1 MIMNLNKY
9 KILQGYNLK
18 HTKNEI
24 ILPTA
29 ETVKKGNYKY
39 LETAKAGTFI
49 LKNVDCDILNK
60 YLSRKDISNS
70 QYSAGTKYYMNYK
83 IGHSHPSTV
92 SSIYQDKIRSNS
104 SMIISDA
111 ILTNKK
117 YYNEAR
123 KHVPH
128 KFLSFFEYVVL
139 DNMTLSEANKIS
151 LRLTNKKTPF
161 KKFKECLD
169 ILAYHYGYVR

>member
-18 HTKNEI
+18 PTKNEI

-83 IGHSHPSTV
+83 IGHNNPS
-92 SSIYQDKIRSNS
+92 
-104 SMIISDA
+104 IISSYKERSQTHNPLEISENA
-111 ILTNKK
+111 VNSKLQ
-117 YYNEAR
+117 YEAAR
-123 KHVPH
+123 KNIPYKMV
-128 KFLSFFEYVVL
+128 KFFEHVIL

-169 ILAYHYGYVR
+169 ILAYHYGFI

>member
-1 MIMNLNKY
+1 MITNLNKY

-18 HTKNEI
+18 PTKNEI

-83 IGHSHPSTV
+83 IGHSHPSV
-92 SSIYQDKIRSNS
+92 ISSYKERSQTHNPLE
-104 SMIISDA
+104 ISENA
-111 ILTNKK
+111 INCKLQYET
-117 YYNEAR
+117 AR
-123 KHVPH
+123 KHMARKHIPYKMV
-128 KFLSFFEYVVL
+128 KFFESFL
-139 DNMTLSEANKIS
+139 NTL
-151 LRLTNKKTPF
+151 
-161 KKFKECLD
+161 
-169 ILAYHYGYVR
+169 Y

>member
-1 MIMNLNKY
+1 MNDVIPTKET
-9 KILQGYNLK
+9 LK
-18 HTKNEI
+18 KN
-24 ILPTA
+24 
-29 ETVKKGNYKY
+29 NYQHI
-39 LETAKAGTFI
+39 ETAKAGVFV

-104 SMIISDA
+104 TMIISDA

-128 KFLSFFEYVVL
+128 KFLKFFEYVVL

-161 KKFKECLD
+161 KKFKQCLD
-169 ILAYHYGYVR
+169 VLAYHYGFI

>member
-1 MIMNLNKY
+1 MITNLNKY

-18 HTKNEI
+18 PTKNEI

-83 IGHSHPSTV
+83 IGHNNPS
-92 SSIYQDKIRSNS
+92 
-104 SMIISDA
+104 IISSYKERSETHNPLEISENA
-111 ILTNKK
+111 VNSKLQ
-117 YYNEAR
+117 YEAAR
-123 KHVPH
+123 KNIPYKMV
-128 KFLSFFEYVVL
+128 KFFEYVVL

-161 KKFKECLD
+161 KKFKICLD
-169 ILAYHYGYVR
+169 ILAYHYGFI